1 MKRFLVGILLVAAA
15 SAALLLSDLGRVG
28 KSPTAR
34 NLKRIAIL
42 QHSSRPV
49 LDDTVAGVLEGLR
62 ASGFNVGQNLQV
74 TFYNPE
80 GSMSDAVMMARA
92 ITDGGFDL
100 AVTVSTPCL
109 QILAE
114 ANRDGRVPHVFCCVT
129 DPFTAGVGLSAKSP
143 ADHPRHL
150 TGIGTF
156 QPVRELFLQARRIH
170 RSLRSVGVVW
180 CPSEACS
187 AQCLA
192 AARKVCAELAITLEE
207 VTVNASADVLDAARA
222 LAARGVQA
230 IWVGGDNLV
239 ESTFPSIVQACREAR
254 IPCFTSAPAY
264 CEQGALFSLGADYYA
279 VGKLA
284 GAKAARILAS
294 GDPAREPVERAV
306 PEQLAVNLLAAQE
319 LTDPWAI
326 PPDVLADAAVVVDRL
341 GTHRKAEP
349 LTRRWRVHLVTY
361 SDSFLSD
368 ETLRGI
374 REGLPEAGLVEHR
387 DYTLSLA
394 CAQGDMATLP
404 TLFDAART
412 KGVDLYLVVSTPT
425 LQAAVQ
431 RVMDTPV
438 VFCTV
443 ADPVKAG
450 AGKNAADH
458 LPNITGIS
466 TLGPYPEMARLLQT
480 SFPGFR
486 RVGTLFCPAE
496 VNSVLNKEI
505 FSRECRERGIEVVAV
520 PVNSPE
526 ELAYAA
532 EALCAKR
539 PDAVVQVIDNLTT
552 AGFDALAAAARR
564 ARMPLFSHT
573 SDGVRKGAALG
584 LCRDY
589 CTAGRE
595 AALMAARIMRGDLPS
610 RIPFR
615 PAEACVLVIDL
626 QNARKIGLAI
636 PEAVLAQTDEIRQ

>member
-15 SAALLLSDLGRVG
+15 SAALLLSDLGRVV
-28 KSPTAR
+28 KIPAAR
-34 NLKRIAIL
+34 GLKRIAVF
-42 QHSSRPV
+42 QYSSRPV

-62 ASGFNVGQNLQV
+62 ASGFTVGQDLQV
-74 TFYNPE
+74 SFFNPE
-80 GSMSDAVMMARA
+80 GNTSDAVVMARA

-100 AVTVSTPCL
+100 AVTVGTPCL
-109 QILAE
+109 QVLAE

-129 DPFTAGVGLSAKSP
+129 DPYAAGVGLNAKSP
-143 ADHPRHL
+143 SDRPRHL

-156 QPVRELFLQARRIH
+156 QPVRGLFLRARRIH
-170 RSLRSVGVVW
+170 PSLRSVGVVW

-187 AQCLA
+187 EQCLA
-192 AARKVCAELAITLEE
+192 AARKVCAEVGITLEE
-207 VTVNASADVLDAARA
+207 ATVDTTADVPDAARA

-239 ESTFPSIVQACREAR
+239 ESAFPGIVQACREAR
-254 IPCFTSAPAY
+254 IPCFTNAPAY
-264 CEQGALFSLGADYYA
+264 CGQGALFSLGADDYA

-284 GAKAARILAS
+284 GGKAARILAG
-294 GDPAREPVERAV
+294 GDPAREPVENAV
-306 PEQLAVNLLAAQE
+306 PEQLAVNLLTAEGLA
-319 LTDPWAI
+319 DPWTL
-326 PPDVLADAAVVVDRL
+326 PPDVLADAAVVTDRS
-341 GTHRKAEP
+341 GTHRKTEP
-349 LTRRWRVHLVTY
+349 LARRWRTHLVTY

-374 REGLPEAGLVEHR
+374 RVGLTEAGLVEHR
-387 DYTLSLA
+387 DYSLTLA

-404 TLFDAART
+404 ALFDAART

-431 RVMDTPV
+431 RVRDTPV

-450 AGKNAADH
+450 AGKSAADH

-466 TLGPYPEMARLLQT
+466 TLGPYPEMAGLLQT
-480 SFPGFR
+480 SFPGLR
-486 RVGTLFCPAE
+486 RVGTLFCPTE

-505 FSRECRERGIEVVAV
+505 FSRECRARGIEVVAV
-520 PVNSPE
+520 PANTPE
-526 ELAYAA
+526 ELPYAA

-539 PDAVVQVIDNLTT
+539 PDAVVQVIDNLTA

-589 CTAGRE
+589 CSAGRE
-595 AALMAARIMRGDLPS
+595 AALTAARIMRGDLPS

-636 PEAVLAQTDEIRQ
+636 PEAVLAQADEIRQ